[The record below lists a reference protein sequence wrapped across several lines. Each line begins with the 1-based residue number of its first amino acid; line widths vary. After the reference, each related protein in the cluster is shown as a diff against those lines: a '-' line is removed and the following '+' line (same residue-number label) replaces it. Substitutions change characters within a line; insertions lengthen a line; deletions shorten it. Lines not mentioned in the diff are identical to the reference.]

1 MGVVV
6 VDSSWLS
13 NCAMASCGAAA
24 AAPAA
29 ASKEV
34 VGTGGDVKA
43 SKDAYVTAA
52 LAAAAAVVQ
61 PHISYAEEDQA

>member
-1 MGVVV
+1 M
-6 VDSSWLS
+6 DSWFSLPTAGS
-13 NCAMASCGAAA
+13 GLCV
-24 AAPAA
+24 

-34 VGTGGDVKA
+34 VCSGVNA

-61 PHISYAEEDQA
+61 PHIS